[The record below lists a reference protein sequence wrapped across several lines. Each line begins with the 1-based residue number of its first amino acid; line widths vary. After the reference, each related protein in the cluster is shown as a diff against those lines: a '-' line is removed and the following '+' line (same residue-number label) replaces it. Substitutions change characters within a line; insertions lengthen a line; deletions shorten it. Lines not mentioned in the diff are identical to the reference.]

1 MPPILGPSAAGSR
14 PIREPERPHAEAFPK
29 LRPLH
34 RPSAATVL
42 VACLCCARVARADL
56 LVNGDFEL
64 GPTITSVNPV
74 MAIAPGSTAL
84 SGWTVTGSAID
95 IVTDN
100 YWVPVSGHRSIVLS
114 NTGPGSVEQAISTA
128 PGAIY
133 RLSYWISGEPFSSPT
148 IKHLRV
154 TAGTATSDQTFDVT
168 PAWEWDMAWSRRTF
182 DFTATGTSTTLRFTS
197 MDATQWG
204 PAIDS
209 VNVVL
214 VTADVP
220 ATGPALA
227 FAPVTPDPVRGAGR
241 FAFTLASSGHVR
253 LAVHDIQGRQ
263 VALLTDADLDAG
275 PHGVEFSPR
284 AWNARPGLYLATL
297 QAGGRT
303 LVRRFSVL
311 P

>member
-1 MPPILGPSAAGSR
+1 M
-14 PIREPERPHAEAFPK
+14 

-34 RPSAATVL
+34 RSSLAL
-42 VACLCCARVARADL
+42 VAGLLALCAAPASHADL

-64 GPTITSVNPV
+64 GPTIPSANPIMSV
-74 MAIAPGSTAL
+74 APGGTAL
-84 SGWTVTGSAID
+84 SGWSVVNGAIN

-100 YWVPVSGHRSIVLS
+100 VWVAVSGHRSVALS
-114 NTGPGSVEQAISTA
+114 STGPGAIEQAITTA
-128 PGAIY
+128 PGATY
-133 RLSYWISGEPFSSPT
+133 RLTYWISGEPFSTPT

-154 TAGTATSDQTFDVT
+154 TAGAAVSDQTFDTT

-182 DFTATGTSTTLRFTS
+182 DFTATASTTTLRFAS
-197 MDATQWG
+197 MDASVSG

-209 VNVVL
+209 AQVVL

-220 ATGPALA
+220 AAKGELA
-227 FAPVTPDPVRGAGR
+227 FAPVTPDPVLGSAR
-241 FAFTLASSGHVR
+241 FAFTLAAPGHVK
-253 LAVHDIQGRQ
+253 LAIHDLQGRQ
-263 VALLTDADLDAG
+263 VALLADADLDAG

-284 AWNARPGLYLATL
+284 TWNARPGLYLVTL
-297 QAGGRT
+297 QTGGRT